1 MTIYQL
7 DDLYAFPDPTEADD
21 EGLLAI
27 GGDLTTE
34 RLLLAYSKGI
44 FPWFSDDHPILWW
57 SPNPR
62 LVIEPAK
69 IHISKSL
76 KRTLKNHK
84 FTVKFDERFHE
95 VIKSCANT
103 NRPGQDGTWIT
114 TEMAKAYIALY
125 ELGYAHSVETYYK
138 EQLVG
143 GLYGVSL
150 GNAFFGESMYSLKS
164 DASKVALVSL
174 SLQLQRWNFSLIDCQ
189 LTTTHLLSMGA
200 FEIKRDEFL
209 QRVESA
215 MSHQT
220 LKGKWKFDLSE
231 Y

>member
-7 DDLYAFPDPTEADD
+7 DDLYAFPDPAEADD

-62 LVIEPAK
+62 LVIKPAK

-76 KRTLKNHK
+76 KRTLRSHK
-84 FTVKFDERFHE
+84 FTVKFDERFRE

-114 TEMAKAYIALY
+114 TDMVKAYIALH

-174 SLQLQRWNFSLIDCQ
+174 SLQLQKWNFSLIDCQ

-209 QRVESA
+209 QMVESA
-215 MSHQT
+215 MGHQT
-220 LKGKWKFDLSE
+220 LKGQWKFDLS
-231 Y
+231 